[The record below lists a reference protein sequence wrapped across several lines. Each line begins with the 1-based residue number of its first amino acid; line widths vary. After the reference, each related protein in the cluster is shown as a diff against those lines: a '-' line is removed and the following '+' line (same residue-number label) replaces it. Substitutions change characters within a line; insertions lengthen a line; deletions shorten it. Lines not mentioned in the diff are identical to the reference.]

1 MNKIDLNTKFIDFIE
16 KIILQQ
22 INGKIY
28 YQNYITVNNE
38 NSNIFDLS
46 EFKSEINTLRRSN
59 PDKKEL
65 IKDLQALFKKIAT
78 NVLLI
83 EKMIQLFTDLKKT
96 SDVNISDNPFVYTYS
111 DNDFII
117 LLPPVNFFNNG
128 YKYSESHSLKELF
141 DYCINTAGIIKSFID
156 EMKPPISELTLQS
169 ICNENELKGICK
181 ILIDEKF
188 ISKIN
193 EVDFLHHFTGQPM
206 DKNINKIEFLPEF
219 KGNAN
224 HKRLYDTIVHLI
236 NKETLQK
243 EDFNKIAY
251 SFKDKKGNIIQL
263 NYKDKQYT
271 KNFNREFLDF
281 LRQSKKRLKP

>member
-1 MNKIDLNTKFIDFIE
+1 MNKIDLTTKFIDFIE

-38 NSNIFDLS
+38 ISNFFDLS
-46 EFKSEINTLRRSN
+46 EFKSEINILRRSN

-65 IKDLQALFKKIAT
+65 IKDLQALLNKIDK
-78 NVLLI
+78 LI
-83 EKMIQLFTDLKKT
+83 HLFTDLKKT
-96 SDVNISDNPFVYTYS
+96 GNINVYNDPFVYAYTN
-111 DNDFII
+111 NDFII
-117 LLPPVNFFNNG
+117 LLPPVNLFNNG
-128 YKYSESHSLKELF
+128 FKYSESHSLKELF
-141 DYCINTAGIIKSFID
+141 DYCKNTTEIIKPFID
-156 EMKPPISELTLQS
+156 EMKPPISELTLLS

-219 KGNAN
+219 KGNAKR
-224 HKRLYDTIVHLI
+224 KRLYDTIVHLI
-236 NKETLQK
+236 NKKTLQK

-271 KNFNREFLDF
+271 KNFNREFIDF
-281 LRQSKKRLKP
+281 CDKAIKRLKP